1 LSSLTLVTATR
12 PGRSLH
18 LLVALVALA
27 LAASACGGSSSA
39 TSTGS
44 TSVTGKFK
52 APLPAGKDP
61 STVSK
66 EVCSTEAPH
75 DVAEALGEKAV
86 VSKPTWVDDLYTCRY
101 SYGTTEAMTLSVKE
115 LSSWPE
121 TYAYFDGLET
131 QLGVTRRLQGL
142 GQGAFQ
148 TPNGSVVVRK
158 DWKVL
163 LVDVSQLP
171 PSFGNPPTTPGVI
184 GLAVADVVLGC
195 WAGD

>member
-1 LSSLTLVTATR
+1 MATRSRGRRLLVTVVV
-12 PGRSLH
+12 
-18 LLVALVALA
+18 VALG
-27 LAASACGGSSSA
+27 AAACGSSQGSS
-39 TSTGS
+39 TSS

-52 APLPAGKDP
+52 APLPAGKNP
-61 STVSK
+61 SQVSR

-101 SYGTTEAMTLSVKE
+101 SYGTSRAMTLSVKE
-115 LSSWPE
+115 LSSWPQ
-121 TYAYFDGLET
+121 TFAYFDGLGT
-131 QLGVTRRLQGL
+131 QFGISRHLQGL

-163 LVDVSQLP
+163 LVDVAQLP
-171 PSFGNPPTTPGVI
+171 PSFGNPPTNPGVI
-184 GLAVADVVLGC
+184 AVAVADVVLGC